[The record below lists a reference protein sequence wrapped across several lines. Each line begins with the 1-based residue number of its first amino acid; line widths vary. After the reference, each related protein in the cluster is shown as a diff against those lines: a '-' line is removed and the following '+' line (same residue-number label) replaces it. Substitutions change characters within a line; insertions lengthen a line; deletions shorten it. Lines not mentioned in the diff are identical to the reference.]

1 MFSYFVLLNVVLMS
15 DVCIVIVEYSSI
27 YVVYRLFDTSII
39 NPESCKPTRA
49 CFVLFQHH
57 HVSSPLHMA
66 PNNYNNFS
74 SIFSIYGHRSQCPN
88 VFLAR
93 R

>member
-1 MFSYFVLLNVVLMS
+1 MFSCFVLLNVVLMS
-15 DVCIVIVEYSSI
+15 DVCIVIVEYSISSI

-49 CFVLFQHH
+49 CFVYFIQH

-66 PNNYNNFS
+66 PNNYSN
-74 SIFSIYGHRSQCPN
+74 FSIYGHRGQCPN

>member
-1 MFSYFVLLNVVLMS
+1 MFLYFVLLNVVLMS

-49 CFVLFQHH
+49 CFVLFHHH
-57 HVSSPLHMA
+57 HVSSPLHTCA
-66 PNNYNNFS
+66 
-74 SIFSIYGHRSQCPN
+74 
-88 VFLAR
+88 A
-93 R
+93 